1 MEFKTLSKVITA
13 CVVAGV
19 VSGLLLANATFY
31 EVLMGQLSQWAETQS
46 LLPGITPRITDFCTY
61 PVIDC
66 PKLVNLTLQCT

>member
-13 CVVAGV
+13 FVVAGV

-46 LLPGITPRITDFCTY
+46 LIAWNNSPHY
-61 PVIDC
+61 
-66 PKLVNLTLQCT
+66 

>member
-13 CVVAGV
+13 CAVAGV

-46 LLPGITPRITDFCTY
+46 LIAWNNSPHY
-61 PVIDC
+61 
-66 PKLVNLTLQCT
+66 